1 MAKPTTTPLPDTAY
15 WHHYQ
20 GRFSSLLNWQDV
32 DAFWG
37 KIAAMDAEWYV
48 FENGQRVPTKP
59 LGEDALS
66 QVLADAKSLIN
77 SRRDMAYS
85 GAIYVD
91 DLEFPRMI
99 KIFDPS
105 NMGSV
110 CSCSPERIM
119 PRYTL
124 SKMPPDALPEPVEPA
139 PKGMLARM
147 FRRANS

>member
-1 MAKPTTTPLPDTAY
+1 MAKSTTTPLPDTAY
-15 WHHYQ
+15 WRHYQ

-32 DAFWG
+32 DAFWD
-37 KIAAMDAEWYV
+37 KIAAMGADWYV
-48 FENGQRVPTKP
+48 FENGQQVPTKP
-59 LGEDALS
+59 LDEAALS

-91 DLEFPRMI
+91 DIEPPRMI

-105 NMGSV
+105 NMGSA
-110 CSCSPERIM
+110 CSCSLERIM

-124 SKMPPDALPEPVEPA
+124 SVMPPDALPAPIEPA
-139 PKGMLARM
+139 PKGILARM
-147 FRRANS
+147 FGRANS